1 MWSWCFFEKLN
12 FTKNMIRSY
21 MYLKF
26 DKYQNVQIICIVILF
41 FQNLLKFHA
50 PEILF
55 ELRFFFI
62 DTFSE
67 EKSISIH
74 NGVASYRFI
83 RLNYN
88 SISIILIIEYFY
100 AVDNIA

>member
-1 MWSWCFFEKLN
+1 
-12 FTKNMIRSY
+12 

-26 DKYQNVQIICIVILF
+26 DKYQNVQIICIVNLF

-74 NGVASYRFI
+74 NGVARFI